1 MGQTCKV
8 CRAWEAYADVG
19 QSDWTPPR
27 GSERLYSFEMF
38 IIESRRKKKEVP
50 GDLTEARRGGIEAR
64 RITAGAPS

>member
-38 IIESRRKKKEVP
+38 IIESRRKKKEDAWRLDGGEV
-50 GDLTEARRGGIEAR
+50 RRD
-64 RITAGAPS
+64 